1 MRGSDEPAHKPVSLT
16 LLVLLATVG
25 AVACGPLVILPGG
38 RLSGE
43 VKPAPDDWS
52 FSDSVETIQLETRP
66 TAPYSVNVW
75 GVGVGSAFYIAAG
88 DPESRWAGYIDE
100 DPQVRLRI
108 GAGVYEMRAI
118 ETRDADDR
126 AAFLA
131 AVKAKYGW
139 EPEADQAEQALL
151 YRLEPR

>member
-1 MRGSDEPAHKPVSLT
+1 MHRPAPWASKRV
-16 LLVLLATVG
+16 LLALAVLLATAG

-43 VKPAPDDWS
+43 VEPAPDDWS

-66 TAPYSVNVW
+66 ADPYSVNVW
-75 GVGVGSAFYIAAG
+75 GVGVGSVFYVAAG
-88 DPESRWAGYIDE
+88 DSESRWAGYINE
-100 DPQVRLRI
+100 DPEVRLRI
-108 GAGVYEMRAI
+108 GAKVFEMRAI
-118 ETRDADDR
+118 ETRNADDR

-131 AVKAKYGW
+131 AVKAKYDW